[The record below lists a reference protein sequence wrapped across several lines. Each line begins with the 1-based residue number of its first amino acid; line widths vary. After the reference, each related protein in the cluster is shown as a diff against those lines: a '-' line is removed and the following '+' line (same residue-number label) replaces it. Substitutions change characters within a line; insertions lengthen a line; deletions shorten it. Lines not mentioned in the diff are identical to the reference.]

1 MTRTFS
7 ERLVLV
13 TGIFFAV
20 LGSLLPFFW
29 FVLTSLK
36 SQIQVESIPPTWW
49 ADGNLDFYYSA
60 LFDHHLFN
68 YIWNSLIVASAT
80 TIIALLIATPAAY
93 ALSRIRLSGK
103 VWILSGLLC
112 VAMFP
117 QIVIAGPVWQILE
130 RLGGLNTHWGLVL
143 PYVTLTLPLAVWILA
158 TFFKELPIELEEAA
172 QIDGCTTWQAL
183 YKVMLPL
190 ATPGLF
196 TAAILTF
203 IYAWNEFFF
212 ALLILT
218 DPAKQTLP
226 VGIALFQG
234 EFTMPWGEIA
244 AASVIATLPLIVLVL
259 IFQRGI
265 ISGLSA
271 GAVKG

>member
-1 MTRTFS
+1 ML
-7 ERLVLV
+7 LV
-13 TGIFFAV
+13 GIVLAV
-20 LGSLLPFFW
+20 LLSLFPFLW
-29 FVLTSLK
+29 FVLTSFK
-36 SQIQVESIPPTWW
+36 SQIQVEAIPPTWW
-49 ADGNLDFYYSA
+49 PDGSIEFYESA
-60 LFDHHLFN
+60 LIDHSLFR
-68 YIWNSLIVASAT
+68 YIWNSIMVAGAT
-80 TIIALLIATPAAY
+80 TILALALATPAAY
-93 ALSRIRLSGK
+93 ALARLRLFGK
-103 VWILSGLLC
+103 VWILGGLLC

-117 QIVIAGPVWQILE
+117 QIVIAGPIWQILE
-130 RLGGLNTHWGLVL
+130 YLGGLNTHWGLVL
-143 PYVTLTLPLAVWILA
+143 PYVALTLPLAVWILA
-158 TFFKELPIELEEAA
+158 SFFQELPLELEEAA

-196 TAAILTF
+196 TAAILIF

-218 DPAKQTLP
+218 DPTKQTLP

-244 AASVIATLPLIVLVL
+244 AASVMATLPLILVVVF
-259 IFQRGI
+259 FQRGI
-265 ISGLSA
+265 ISGLSS

>member
-1 MTRTFS
+1 MTKTYS
-7 ERLVLV
+7 ERLVLII
-13 TGIFFAV
+13 GIVCTV
-20 LGSLLPFFW
+20 LASVFPFLW

-36 SQIQVESIPPTWW
+36 SQIQVEAIPPIWW
-49 ADGNLDFYYSA
+49 PDGSIEFYQRA
-60 LFDHHLFN
+60 LIDHQLIEF
-68 YIWNSLIVASAT
+68 IWNSMIVASAT
-80 TIIALLIATPAAY
+80 TLISLLIATPAGY
-93 ALSRIRLSGK
+93 ALARIRLQGK
-103 VWILSGLLC
+103 VWILGGLLC

-117 QIVIAGPVWQILE
+117 QIVIAGPVWKILE
-130 RLGGLNTHWGLVL
+130 QIGGLNTHWGLVL
-143 PYVTLTLPLAVWILA
+143 PYVTLTLPLAIWIIA
-158 TFFKELPIELEEAA
+158 TFFKELPLELEEAA
-172 QIDGCTTWQAL
+172 QIDGCTSLQAL
-183 YKVMLPL
+183 WKVMLPL
-190 ATPGLF
+190 AAPGIF

-218 DPAKQTLP
+218 DPTKQTLP

-244 AASVIATLPLIVLVL
+244 AASIIATLPLILLVL